1 MPIAYSDDLRRK
13 LLEARQRG
21 EGSFPRLAARFGV
34 SVAWAGKI
42 TAQLA
47 RTGKMEREP
56 GRKRGPASKITP
68 ALEQDLKDWI
78 VEQPDLTLS
87 ELQHRLNQ
95 DRQVQISV
103 SRLWTVLKGI
113 GMRFKKSRSM
123 PPNRIRSPFKT
134 REASGAMKYRS
145 STPKS

>member
-21 EGSFPRLAARFGV
+21 EGSLPKLAARFSV
-34 SVAWAGKI
+34 SIAWAGKI
-42 TAQLA
+42 SAQLA

-68 ALEQDLKDWI
+68 ELEQDLKDWI
-78 VEQPDLTLS
+78 GEQPDLTLA
-87 ELQHRLNQ
+87 ELQQRLKQ

-103 SRLWTVLKGI
+103 SRIWAVLKQI
-113 GMRFKKSRSM
+113 GMRLKKSRSTL
-123 PPNRIRSPFKT
+123 PNRIRRQFKT
-134 REASGAMKYRS
+134 RGATGAMRQVT